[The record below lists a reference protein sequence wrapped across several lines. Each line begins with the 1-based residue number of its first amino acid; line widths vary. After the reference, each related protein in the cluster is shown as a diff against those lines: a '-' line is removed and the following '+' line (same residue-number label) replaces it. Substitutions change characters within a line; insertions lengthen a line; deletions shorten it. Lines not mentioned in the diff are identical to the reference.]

1 MNNKRGLFLTN
12 VLSKVFERVLDLVTS
27 EDVWMS
33 EYQCGGQKQR
43 GTVDNIIMMRVVI
56 DNNVRLNKKTYC
68 YFADAYKCF
77 DKLWLKDCLVEMW
90 RAGMREKEVMFFVVF
105 FYKEDFIKKTSK
117 TLNYHYLHNIHN
129 PPPHRI
135 QTLHKMIDITL
146 YNRKGS
152 RRRK

>member
-1 MNNKRGLFLTN
+1 MDNKRGLFLTN
-12 VLSKVFERVLDLVTS
+12 VLSKVFERVDLVTS

-90 RAGMREKEVMFFVVF
+90 RAGMREKEVMLI
-105 FYKEDFIKKTSK
+105 YE
-117 TLNYHYLHNIHN
+117 L
-129 PPPHRI
+129 
-135 QTLHKMIDITL
+135 
-146 YNRKGS
+146 NRKADIVIETPVGMTENITVTEIINRALCMDQS
-152 RRRK
+152 CLVLPLKRLTA